1 MPIIFRSN
9 RKVQP
14 HGTIAILLYQ
24 QFIKLLLRF
33 FSIVDE
39 DGRIHYR
46 LFIARCAN
54 ICCATCKMV

>member
-33 FSIVDE
+33 FSIIDE

-46 LFIARCAN
+46 LFIPRSTNIHRTAR
-54 ICCATCKMV
+54 KVV